1 MKTIIYSLLLVALL
15 APLSGKAQQAEK
27 EKLISSWVFDHN
39 AYFEKME
46 PSVKAELD
54 TISQER
60 RSRIENVYR
69 GRKITINS
77 DGSYLQQLSNGHQFK
92 STWVLNSKNQTLEI
106 TDTAGRTQEQ
116 KIKELTQTS
125 LTLIPKGISRGQ
137 MIVKELHF
145 SKL

>member
-1 MKTIIYSLLLVALL
+1 MKTIIYSLLLVAFL
-15 APLSGKAQQAEK
+15 APFSGNAQQAEK
-27 EKLISSWVFDHN
+27 EKLLGSWVFDYN
-39 AYFEKME
+39 ASFEKME
-46 PSVKAELD
+46 PTVKAELD

-69 GRKITINS
+69 GRKITITS

-92 STWVLNSKNQTLEI
+92 GTWVLNSKNQTLEI

-116 KIKELTQTS
+116 KITELTST
-125 LTLIPKGISRGQ
+125 TLILKPKGISHGQ

-145 SKL
+145 TKL